1 MPDRATVRFEW
12 LETTDREPVGQADR
26 KAQLQDILT
35 NRYAI
40 AYATALLLHILFLL
54 FFTSMRGILI
64 LPASEAPRPV
74 ESEPMAFEF
83 VESDDLPDTEQAPD
97 VTRLASTR
105 DAISRDEATTDLP
118 RSDLAYSEWL
128 VEAGRDLAT
137 LPQSRPARPGLAG
150 SENGADQADESVP
163 EETQGEAKTDFA
175 AVLKRPGEASESAEQ
190 QGAFGRP
197 VVSPSLQ
204 MKNLTSQ
211 ALERGGLQL
220 STYDWEFGPYL
231 AYLKK
236 RIGGNLFPPALFR
249 DYGLIDG
256 QTVLRFR
263 IYRDGALQGPNVVKY
278 RGSPLLRETS
288 VRAVEL
294 SAAFRPLPGD
304 FPDEY
309 LEITG
314 LFDYVVIRDQR

>member
-1 MPDRATVRFEW
+1 MTQAFCINLWDGT
-12 LETTDREPVGQADR
+12 LADR

-40 AYATALLLHILFLL
+40 AYAAALLLHILFLL
-54 FFTSMRGILI
+54 LFTSMRGILA
-64 LPASEAPRPV
+64 LPASETPRPV
-74 ESEPMAFEF
+74 ESEPIAFEF
-83 VESDDLPDTEQAPD
+83 VDSDDLPDTEQAPEA
-97 VTRLASTR
+97 TRLASTR
-105 DAISRDEATTDLP
+105 DAVSRDEATTDLP
-118 RSDLAYSEWL
+118 RSDLAYSEGL

-137 LPQSRPARPGLAG
+137 LPQSRPAPGTAG
-150 SENGADQADESVP
+150 SENGAEQAVESAPDEA
-163 EETQGEAKTDFA
+163 QGEAKTDFA
-175 AVLKRPGEASESAEQ
+175 AVLKRPGEAAESAEQ

-231 AYLKK
+231 AYLKR
-236 RIGGNLFPPALFR
+236 RIGSNLFPPALFR

-263 IYRDGALQGPNVVKY
+263 IYRDGALEGPNVVKY

-304 FPDEY
+304 FPDKY

-314 LFDYVVIRDQR
+314 LFDYVVIRDER